1 MKCNELTQD
10 LLADLRLSA
19 DELDAGLRARA
30 EAHVAACPACRAR
43 AANLEALAGA
53 LRSKD
58 FLSDGPAVAAA
69 TDAAV
74 LRDIDALLGAPAP
87 SATSP
92 MLISVMRIA
101 AAAALVLIC
110 LAFGAFYLVHWQGLK
125 KSNSR
130 NLARDAKQV
139 HPQQGTPVPDPH
151 QPVLIG
157 DGEVRDIFENDK
169 PRRIVFDDDIA
180 RPLFEDDPARRLI
193 HDTDADLSDIL
204 RGEDSPDPLRV
215 IVDPGEDDT
224 ASVDPLHPDT
234 QPIESPSVKG
244 LVSPENAAVAFGDIN
259 ADGRADAADAPLLCA
274 LLVDPGA
281 TLRKQDD
288 VNRDG
293 VVDVIDA
300 LLLAKNN
307 AAR

>member
-19 DELDAGLRARA
+19 DALDAGLRARA
-30 EAHVAACPACRAR
+30 QAHVAACPACQVR
-43 AANLEALAGA
+43 AANLEALTGA

-87 SATSP
+87 ASASPNVFP
-92 MLISVMRIA
+92 MLRA
-101 AAAALVLIC
+101 AAAALVMVG
-110 LAFGAFYLVHWQGLK
+110 LAYGAYRMVVQHGEPSNENSFHETDNDGSGQGESLPD
-125 KSNSR
+125 KS
-130 NLARDAKQV
+130 AD
-139 HPQQGTPVPDPH
+139 
-151 QPVLIG
+151 QPVLIA
-157 DGEVRDIFENDK
+157 ESEARDIFENDK

-215 IVDPGEDDT
+215 IVDPGENDT

-234 QPIESPSVKG
+234 QPIESPPVKG

-281 TLRKQDD
+281 TLRTQDD